1 MTQRQDVELQDRNA
15 EALSQESPGDAAPEQ
30 RKRAMTRSAVVAG
43 GLGLAVVSVL
53 LVRRRRRAAADET
66 EDRTPEPMAV

>member
-1 MTQRQDVELQDRNA
+1 MTQEQDVELQDRNA
-15 EALSQESPGDAAPEQ
+15 EALSQESQGDGAPEQ

-53 LVRRRRRAAADET
+53 LVRRRRRAVADDT